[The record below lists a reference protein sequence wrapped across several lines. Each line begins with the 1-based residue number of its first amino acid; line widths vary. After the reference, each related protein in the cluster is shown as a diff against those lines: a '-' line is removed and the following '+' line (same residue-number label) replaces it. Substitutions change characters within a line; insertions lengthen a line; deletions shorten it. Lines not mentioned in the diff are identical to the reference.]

1 MSENFRKSEN
11 QLAQMKLILNEQ
23 FAGRSL
29 FMVQLK
35 GHGVFNES

>member
-1 MSENFRKSEN
+1 MSENFLKSEN

-29 FMVQLK
+29 FMVQCVQ
-35 GHGVFNES
+35 GVFNES